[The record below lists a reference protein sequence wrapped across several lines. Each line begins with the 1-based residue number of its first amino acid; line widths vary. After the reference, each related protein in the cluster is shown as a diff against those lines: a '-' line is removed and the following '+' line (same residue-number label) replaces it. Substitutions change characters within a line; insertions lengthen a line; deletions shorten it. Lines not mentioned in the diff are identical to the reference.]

1 MGSRIDLGDVPV
13 VDNHCHPIEA
23 RQSTEPETWRDNFT
37 ESPDARMRSEEAA
50 NTVFYR
56 RLIREMATFHGV
68 EATEEAVLRARGR
81 LLVDECVGALFS
93 DAAIAGLVVDAGFPA
108 PEAALP
114 DAPFTTASGVR
125 QVTVLRL
132 EPFFQGLVAEHGR
145 YDDLIAAAAAGLADL
160 RRFGHAGLKSVAAY
174 RTGLTIER
182 WSEEDARTA
191 FAAARLEV
199 ARRSAVRLGHKPL
212 LDTLLHLAC
221 AAAAAQELPVQFHVG
236 YGDPDADLRT
246 ANPLQLRALLEERAY
261 RAMPLVLLHGCWPY
275 VREGAYLAS
284 VYGNAHLDLS
294 YAIPFLSTAELGA
307 MTRAALGVA
316 PITKLLYSSDGARV
330 PELHWLGAHTAR
342 KVIGSVLGELVADGD
357 LDAEDA
363 RLAGERILRDNAWRL
378 YGFST

>member
-1 MGSRIDLGDVPV
+1 MGGRIDLGDVPV
-13 VDNHCHPIEA
+13 VDNHCHPVEA
-23 RQSTEPETWRDNFT
+23 RQSADPATWRGYFT
-37 ESPDARMRSEEAA
+37 ESPDVRMRSEEAA

-56 RLIREMATFHGV
+56 RLIRAMATFHGV
-68 EATEEAVLRARGR
+68 EATEEAVLRARSR
-81 LLVDECVGALFS
+81 LHEDQCVDALFS
-93 DAAIAGLVVDAGFPA
+93 DAGIAGVVVDTGYPPPETAL
-108 PEAALP
+108 PEAA
-114 DAPFTTASGVR
+114 FRTTGVL
-125 QVTVLRL
+125 QMTLLRL
-132 EPFFQGLVAEHGR
+132 ELFFQRLVAEHGR
-145 YDDLIAAAAAGLADL
+145 YDDLVAAASAGLADL
-160 RRFGHAGLKSVAAY
+160 RGSGHAGLKSVAAY

-199 ARRSAVRLGHKPL
+199 ARRGAVRLGHKPL

-236 YGDPDADLRT
+236 YGDTDADLRT
-246 ANPLQLRALLEERAY
+246 ANPLQLRALLEEQAY

-294 YAIPFLSTAELGA
+294 YAIPFVSTAELEA

-316 PITKLLYSSDGARV
+316 PFTKLLYSSDGARV

-378 YGFST
+378 YGFAT